1 MKQISLILPK
11 ISFERGIRVQNPSN
25 IDGQSKLQIHEYSSL
40 APPVLCWFIFYDLLV
55 SLRYS
60 RLPLC
65 LLCVFLFT
73 LTVPPFSLHQTVR
86 CYLVMI
92 HVSPSFFL
100 CFIYFIR
107 AFTCWFSVVNDYVLT
122 ESNLYEIPLCSFAIF
137 FLLLFL
143 LFIFQKI
150 YHSIN

>member
-1 MKQISLILPK
+1 MQISLILPK
-11 ISFERGIRVQNPSN
+11 ISFERGISPESLEHRQT
-25 IDGQSKLQIHEYSSL
+25 IKHEYSSL
-40 APPVLCWFIFYDLLV
+40 APPELCLFIFYDLLV
-55 SLRYS
+55 SLKCS

-92 HVSPSFFL
+92 HVSPSFFH
-100 CFIYFIR
+100 CFIYFIC

-122 ESNLYEIPLCSFAIF
+122 ESTLYEIALCVHLLYLF
-137 FLLLFL
+137 LLFL
-143 LFIFQKI
+143 LFIFQNI
-150 YHSIN
+150 YCSIN